1 MIMKFEAMPIAT
13 EKQIIESE
21 RDARSI
27 WHSYYKD
34 IFSEKQIEYMFQL
47 FHSKEA
53 IKKQIADGHIHTS
66 LLLDDELVGYMCY
79 YVKDDCLYLPR
90 LYIKPE
96 YRKHGL
102 AKTAVARLEKIME
115 DPENGFTHI
124 KKIRRNLS
132 RKNTFAINI
141 YEHLGFKK
149 IREVTTNFGNGFT
162 SDDYVMEKSINKKV
176 K

>member
-1 MIMKFEAMPIAT
+1 MKFEVMPIAT
-13 EKQIIESE
+13 EKQIIEAE
-21 RDARSI
+21 QAAYNILRN
-27 WHSYYKD
+27 YYKD
-34 IFSEKQIEYMFQL
+34 IFPKEQIEYMLKL

-53 IKKQIADGHIHTS
+53 VRKQIAKGYIHML
-66 LLLDDELVGYMCY
+66 LLLDGEIVGYMCY
-79 YVKDDCLYLPR
+79 YGKNDCLYIPR

-96 YRKHGL
+96 YRRQGL
-102 AKTAVARLEKIME
+102 AKEALARLEKLLQN
-115 DPENGFTHI
+115 PEHELTHI